1 MSISLYMDVHVPFAV
16 TLGLR
21 LIGVS
26 VITAQED
33 GYAEADDNILLDRAT
48 ALGCSLVS
56 QDDDLLAEADY
67 RLRNGI
73 PFGGVIYG
81 HQQRINIGTM
91 VRDLELI
98 AKVSDTKQMMNQVE
112 YIPL

>member
-1 MSISLYMDVHVPFAV
+1 MSLSLYMDVHVPFAV

-21 LIGVS
+21 LVGVS

-33 GYAEADDNILLDRAT
+33 GYAEANDNILLDRAT
-48 ALGCSLVS
+48 ELDCALVS
-56 QDDDLLAEADY
+56 QDDDLLAEATY
-67 RLRNGI
+67 RLLNDI
-73 PFGGVIYG
+73 PFGGIVYG
-81 HQQRINIGTM
+81 HQQRVNIGTM

-98 AKVSDTKQMMNQVE
+98 AKVYDTKQMANWVE

>member
-1 MSISLYMDVHVPFAV
+1 MDVHVPYAV

-21 LIGVS
+21 LVHVS

-33 GYAEADDNILLDRAT
+33 GFAEAEDDVLLDRAT
-48 ALGCSLVS
+48 SLNCPLVS
-56 QDDDLLAEADY
+56 QDDDLLAEAKH
-67 RLRNGI
+67 RLTNSI

-81 HQQRINIGTM
+81 HQQRVNIGIM

-98 AKVSDTKQMMNQVE
+98 AKVYDAQDMLNRVE
-112 YIPL
+112 YLPL

>member
-1 MSISLYMDVHVPFAV
+1 MDVHVPYAV

-33 GYAEADDNILLDRAT
+33 GYAAADDSTLLDRAT
-48 ALGCSLVS
+48 SLNHALVS
-56 QDDDLLAEADY
+56 QDDDLLAEANY
-67 RLRNGI
+67 RLLNNI
-73 PFGGVIYG
+73 PFAGVIYG

-98 AKVSDTKQMMNQVE
+98 AKVYRLDQMMNRVE

>member
-1 MSISLYMDVHVPFAV
+1 MSLSLYMDVHVPYAV

-21 LIGVS
+21 LIGVP

-33 GYAEADDNILLDRAT
+33 GFAEADDASLLDRAT
-48 ALGCSLVS
+48 ELACALVS
-56 QDDDLLAEADY
+56 QDDDLLAEAKY
-67 RLRNGI
+67 RLTNEI

-98 AKVSDTKQMMNQVE
+98 AKVCDEEDMLNWVE

>member
-1 MSISLYMDVHVPFAV
+1 MSVSLYMDVHVPYAV

-26 VITAQED
+26 VITAQKD
-33 GYAEADDNILLDRAT
+33 GYAEAEDDVLLDRST
-48 ALGCSLVS
+48 SLGHTLVS
-56 QDDDLLAEADY
+56 QDDDLLAEANY
-67 RLRNGI
+67 RLTNGI

-98 AKVSDTKQMMNQVE
+98 AKIYDTKQMMNWVE

>member
-1 MSISLYMDVHVPFAV
+1 MNVSLYMDVHVPYAV

-33 GYAEADDNILLDRAT
+33 
-48 ALGCSLVS
+48 
-56 QDDDLLAEADY
+56 DLLAEANY
-67 RLRNGI
+67 RLLNNI
-73 PFGGVIYG
+73 QFGGVIYG

-98 AKVSDTKQMMNQVE
+98 AKIYDMEQMANRVE

>member
-1 MSISLYMDVHVPFAV
+1 MDVHVPYAV

-21 LIGVS
+21 LVNVP

-33 GYAEADDNILLDRAT
+33 GFAEADDDVLLDRAT
-48 ALGCSLVS
+48 NLNCPLVS
-56 QDDDLLAEADY
+56 QDDDLLAEAKP
-67 RLRNGI
+67 RLMNDI

-81 HQQRINIGTM
+81 HQQRVNIGIM

-98 AKVSDTKQMMNQVE
+98 AKIYDTADMLNRVE
-112 YIPL
+112 YLPL